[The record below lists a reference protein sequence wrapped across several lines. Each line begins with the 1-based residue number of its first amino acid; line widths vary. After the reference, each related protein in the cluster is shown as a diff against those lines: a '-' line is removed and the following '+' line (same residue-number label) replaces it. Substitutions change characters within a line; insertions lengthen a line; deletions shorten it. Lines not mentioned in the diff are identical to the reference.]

1 MNSITRNLLLASLA
15 LTWTAGAQGAPMR
28 YQGMLSDSGKP
39 ANGSFDLQLAL
50 YSTAQGDTPLASPVR
65 FENVQVV
72 NGQFQV
78 ELEAPAAARNADA
91 WLQVA
96 VRDGH
101 TEGAYAVIDSR
112 EKVILEPQIAACW
125 STTGDT
131 GSNPAVNFLG
141 NTDNQTLVLSSPFGV
156 RINQPGQLSGGTD
169 LAVHAR
175 PTSGDADSDINL
187 ITRSGKVGAVYV
199 RDGGGNLVLAA
210 STGGTV
216 ELFSGLDSATQNDG
230 RPVVAI
236 DGRLRS
242 LAVGSGATD
251 VSGGIW
257 LDDEVPQRSY
267 LGRGN
272 NNQNW
277 SGVFSGNLWRFAA
290 HDDGLVTINTTAE
303 TLTGADL
310 VLAAR
315 PVAGD
320 ADSDLVFTT
329 RTGKNARIYLNDAD
343 GSFRMNAL
351 SLSAGSAY
359 LTMGNSA
366 FLSNG
371 GVWTNASSRAL
382 KEGFA
387 AVDPA
392 AMLRQVLSLPISTW
406 TYKSSA
412 EGTHIGPMAE
422 DFKAAFGLSG
432 DGKTIAT
439 VDADGVALAA
449 IQGLNAKLESENQA
463 LRAHLAR
470 IEARLEAL
478 QERR

>member
-1 MNSITRNLLLASLA
+1 MNSVTRTLLLASLA
-15 LTWTAGAQGAPMR
+15 LTWTPGAQGAPMR
-28 YQGMLSDSGKP
+28 YQGMLSDRGQP
-39 ANGSFDLQLAL
+39 ANGSFDLQLTL
-50 YSTAQGDTPLASPVR
+50 YSAAQGEARLGSPVG
-65 FENVQVV
+65 FENVEVV

-78 ELEAPAAARNADA
+78 ELEAPAAAQNASA
-91 WLQVA
+91 WLEVA
-96 VRDGH
+96 VREGH
-101 TEGAYAVIDSR
+101 LGGAYTRIDGR
-112 EKVILEPQIAACW
+112 EKVILEPQISTCW

-175 PTSGDADSDINL
+175 TTSGDADADINL
-187 ITRSGKVGAVYV
+187 ISRTGKVGAVYV
-199 RDGGGNLVLAA
+199 RDTGGNLVLAA
-210 STGGTV
+210 SVGATV
-216 ELFSGLDSATQNDG
+216 EVFSGLDSATQNDG

-242 LAVGSGATD
+242 LAVGTGATD

-257 LDDEVPQRSY
+257 LDDEVAQRAY

-272 NNQNW
+272 NSQNW
-277 SGVFSGNLWRFAA
+277 TGVFTGSGWRFAA
-290 HDDGLVTINTTAE
+290 HDDGLVTINTTQE
-303 TLTGADL
+303 TLSGADL

-315 PVAGD
+315 PVGGD

-329 RTGKNARIYLNDAD
+329 RNGKNGRVYLNDTD

-351 SLSAGSAY
+351 SLTAGSAY

-406 TYKSSA
+406 TYKSST

-478 QERR
+478 QAQR

>member
-1 MNSITRNLLLASLA
+1 MNSNIRNLLLASLA
-15 LTWTAGAQGAPMR
+15 LALTDGALGAPMR

-50 YSTAQGDTPLASPVR
+50 YNTQSAGAPLASPVQL
-65 FENVQVV
+65 ENVQVV

-78 ELEAPAAARNADA
+78 ELDAPAAAQNAPA

-96 VRDGH
+96 VRDGSSN
-101 TEGAYAVIDSR
+101 GAYALIEAR
-112 EKVILEPQIAACW
+112 EKVILEPQISACW

-156 RINQPGQLSGGTD
+156 RINQPGQISGGAD
-169 LAVHAR
+169 LAINAR

-187 ITRSGKVGAVYV
+187 ISRTGKVGAIYV
-199 RDGGGNLVLAA
+199 RDSSGNLVVAA
-210 STGGTV
+210 STGATL
-216 ELFSGLDSATQNDG
+216 ELFSGLDSVTQNDG
-230 RPVVAI
+230 RPVVAV

-242 LAVGSGATD
+242 QAVGTGATD

-257 LDDEVPQRSY
+257 LDDEVAQRSY

-272 NNQNW
+272 NSQNW
-277 SGVFSGNLWRFAA
+277 SGVFSGNSWRFAA
-290 HDDGLVTINTTAE
+290 HDDGLVTINTTLE
-303 TLTGADL
+303 TLSGADL

-320 ADSDLVFTT
+320 ADTDLVFTT
-329 RTGKNARIYLNDAD
+329 RAGKNGRLYLNDND

-463 LRAHLAR
+463 LRAQLQS
-470 IEARLEAL
+470 IEARLQAL

>member
-15 LTWTAGAQGAPMR
+15 LALAEGAQGAPMR
-28 YQGMLSDSGKP
+28 YQGMLSDSGMP

-50 YSTAQGDTPLASPVR
+50 YNTQSAGAPLASPVQL
-65 FENVQVV
+65 ENVQVV

-78 ELEAPAAARNADA
+78 ELDAPAAAQNAPA
-91 WLQVA
+91 WLQLA
-96 VRDGH
+96 VRDGSSN
-101 TEGAYAVIDSR
+101 GAYALIDAR
-112 EKVILEPQIAACW
+112 EKVILEPQISACW

-156 RINQPGQLSGGTD
+156 RINQPGQISGGAD
-169 LAVHAR
+169 LVINAR

-187 ITRSGKVGAVYV
+187 ISRTGKVGALYV
-199 RDGGGNLVLAA
+199 RDSSGNLVLVA
-210 STGGTV
+210 STGGTL
-216 ELFSGLDSATQNDG
+216 ELFSGLDAATQNDG
-230 RPVVAI
+230 RPVVAV

-242 LAVGSGATD
+242 QSVGTGAAD

-257 LDDEVPQRSY
+257 LDDEVAQRSY

-272 NNQNW
+272 NSQNW
-277 SGVFSGNLWRFAA
+277 SGVFSGNSWRFAA
-290 HDDGLVTINTTAE
+290 HDDGLVTINTTLE
-303 TLTGADL
+303 TLSGADL

-320 ADSDLVFTT
+320 ADTDLVFTT
-329 RTGKNARIYLNDAD
+329 RAGKNGRLYLNDND

-463 LRAHLAR
+463 LRAQLQS
-470 IEARLEAL
+470 IEARLQAL